1 MTLATIIGNIAALL
15 TTVAYVPQA
24 YRTIKTRDTS
34 ALSLPTFLILFAGT
48 CLWGVYAVLIDNL
61 PILLTNLIC
70 GILASIILYLKLTAK
85 PNSGRPTS

>member
-48 CLWGVYAVLIDNL
+48 CLWGVYAVLINNL
-61 PILLTNLIC
+61 PILFTNLIC

-85 PNSGRPTS
+85 PGQERPAS

>member
-1 MTLATIIGNIAALL
+1 MTLVTIIGNLAALL

-48 CLWGVYAVLIDNL
+48 CLWGIYAVLIHNM

-85 PNSGRPTS
+85 PGDERLAS

>member
-48 CLWGVYAVLIDNL
+48 CLWAVYAVLIDNL

-70 GILASIILYLKLTAK
+70 GVLASIILYLKLTAK
-85 PNSGRPTS
+85 PGQERPAS